1 MKGFLSDR
9 CYSKL
14 HPTWG
19 KEDNEGQSGSYIQG
33 TAYICCILEVLS
45 EREAA
50 CTKISA
56 SF

>member
-9 CYSKL
+9 CHSKL

-19 KEDNEGQSGSYIQG
+19 KEGIEGQSGSSIQE

-45 EREAA
+45 KREAA
-50 CTKISA
+50 YRKISA